1 MTDRALREL
10 LSNTIK
16 ITRPGTPEAQDLTAR
31 LLTRHPDIPELSLN
45 WAEKLI
51 RWAPNDNGG
60 TDALNLIFSAVA
72 KSDSDKKPA
81 IILVGAAKLLQ
92 RQNLFDKA
100 ESVYKQAIAKF
111 PDDMHFKAQLGK
123 LYLDMGKPKSAITL
137 LEQARG
143 RFMIDDIMVSTLANA
158 YMHDGKP
165 QNAVSL
171 LRPIYDR
178 GNRDAI
184 ICNNL
189 GNALIRTGNPDS
201 AISILKPLYE
211 SGNADKHTVTTLSNA
226 YIHDG
231 RNKAAV
237 ALLRQVHFSADSNE
251 YTAALFANS
260 LIHDNKADEAVQV
273 LKPHYNGGA
282 SVPLIVGAMARA
294 CVHAGDRRA
303 FDEVSPHIQNPIY
316 RDYLEAILLQAEHKP
331 VAALGK
337 LTPHIQGEIAIL
349 PKNVLTLY
357 VSILDDG
364 QARAILPHLE
374 LALGNQ
380 RYDELMESRRIWQKN
395 PLNAELYND
404 RTAQI
409 AGVHEVAGVHL
420 VKASVAP
427 GFSLK

>member
-1 MTDRALREL
+1 MIDRALKETL
-10 LSNTIK
+10 NNTIK
-16 ITRPGTPEAQDLTAR
+16 VTKPGTPEAQALTVR
-31 LLTRHPDIPELSLN
+31 LLTRHADFPEASLN

-60 TDALNLIFSAVA
+60 EDALNLIFSAVA
-72 KSDSDKKPA
+72 KSDNDKKPA

-143 RFMIDDIMVSTLANA
+143 RFMIDDIMVTTLANA
-158 YMHDGKP
+158 YMHDGRP

-171 LRPIYDR
+171 LRPIYNR
-178 GNRDAI
+178 GNRDSI

-201 AISILKPLYE
+201 AILILKPLYE
-211 SGNADKHTVTTLSNA
+211 SGKADKHTVTALANA

-237 ALLRQVHFSADSNE
+237 ALLRQVHNSADSNE
-251 YTAALFANS
+251 FTAALYANA
-260 LIHDNKADEAVQV
+260 LIHDNKTDEALQV
-273 LKPHYNGGA
+273 LKPFYNPGT

-303 FDEVSPHIQNPIY
+303 FDEVSTHIQNPIY
-316 RDYLEAILLQAEHKP
+316 RDYLDAMLLQAEHKP
-331 VAALGK
+331 VAALSK
-337 LTPHIQGEIAIL
+337 LTPHIQGDIAVL

-357 VSILDDG
+357 ASLLDDG
-364 QARAILPHLE
+364 QARAILPHMQ

-380 RYDELMESRRIWQKN
+380 RYEELMESRRLWQKN
-395 PLNAELYND
+395 PLSAELYND
-404 RTAQI
+404 RSAQI
-409 AGVHEVAGVHL
+409 AGVHELAGVHL
-420 VKASVAP
+420 TRQSAAP
-427 GFSLK
+427 GLNLK